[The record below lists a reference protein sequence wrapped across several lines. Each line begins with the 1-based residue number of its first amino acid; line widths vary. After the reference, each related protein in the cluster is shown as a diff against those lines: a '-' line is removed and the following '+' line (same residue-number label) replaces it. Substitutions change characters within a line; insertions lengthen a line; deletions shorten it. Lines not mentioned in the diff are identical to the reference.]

1 MSRDPVRIVR
11 VKRKK
16 DRSMYVAHVKIMLP
30 LDGIY
35 RHFRSGRAIERGER
49 KSMVGKS
56 SVSFQWLRT
65 A

>member
-35 RHFRSGRAIERGER
+35 RHFRSGRARERE